1 MAAQAGLSLVGNSE
15 DRFSRD
21 MALIRVGA
29 FTRIN
34 TAETFVTNS
43 IAKIT
48 KTMDFSNRAL
58 KTCFSS
64 GNNPVDNSNGIVIL

>member
-21 MALIRVGA
+21 VALIRVEA

-34 TAETFVTNS
+34 TAETFVTNG

-48 KTMDFSNRAL
+48 KTMGFSN
-58 KTCFSS
+58 
-64 GNNPVDNSNGIVIL
+64 